1 MIRRSHAAA
10 AAEVFDWAHDAL
22 PLASWIALIALFLLH
37 VLTHGSGASSMLTL
51 VFFAA
56 LALNA

>member
-1 MIRRSHAAA
+1 MLRRCCEALH
-10 AAEVFDWAHDAL
+10 WTDAL
-22 PLASWIALIALFLLH
+22 PFLSWVALLALFLLH
-37 VLTHGSGASSMLTL
+37 VVTHGAGVSSMLTL

>member
-1 MIRRSHAAA
+1 MRRSP
-10 AAEVFDWAHDAL
+10 EVYDWTLAL
-22 PLASWIALIALFLLH
+22 PLASWIALITLLLLH
-37 VLTHGSGASSMLTL
+37 VLTHGGGLSSMLTL